1 MTIPPVT
8 SPNAVLPSNRVGAE
22 SALRRLGYAPVP
34 GTGEVSPAVPSFWV
48 QEPGARKRRLR
59 VYADGWDA
67 FDRDGAISDPPA
79 IVVVPTEQAADQAW
93 EKLYRSP
100 KARLDPDISI
110 LVVPTAGR
118 KEPDPHWHAGP
129 VDRQDLLK
137 LATGVLVGLV
147 RRVQNSPGLDFHQML
162 EVMRTTFHVDVERSL
177 SVEGDEAVLWMM
189 YQIALRY
196 AYAPGDAASNLHL
209 ITLKPTGPGARLP
222 WFAA

>member
-8 SPNAVLPSNRVGAE
+8 APDPAPSSNRVGAE
-22 SALRRLGYAPVP
+22 SALRRLGYAPVA
-34 GTGEVSPAVPSFWV
+34 GLGEISPTPPSFWV

-67 FDRDGAISDPPA
+67 LDRAGVAPDLPA

-118 KEPDPHWHAGP
+118 QEPDPHWHAGP
-129 VDRQDLLK
+129 VDRQDLLR

-147 RRVQNSPGLDFHQML
+147 RRVETGPGLDFHQML
-162 EVMRTTFHVDVERSL
+162 EVMR
-177 SVEGDEAVLWMM
+177 
-189 YQIALRY
+189 
-196 AYAPGDAASNLHL
+196 
-209 ITLKPTGPGARLP
+209 
-222 WFAA
+222 